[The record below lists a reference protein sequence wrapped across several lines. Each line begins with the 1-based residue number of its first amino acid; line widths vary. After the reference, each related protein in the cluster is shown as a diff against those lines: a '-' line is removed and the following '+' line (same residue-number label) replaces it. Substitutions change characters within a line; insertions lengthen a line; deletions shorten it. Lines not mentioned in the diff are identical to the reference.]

1 MKAMNHKNPF
11 NKEWEKLLNVVNELL
26 KKYSNIIL
34 SRTKINPNYIIPK
47 FDDYDAKYLFAR
59 RQFRFN
65 HSDCI
70 LIANHR
76 NMPYD
81 VELYKPNT
89 TVSIKNYGSNENINI
104 NIDSKTNKLVFLCL
118 QRVIFGLKER
128 ILNGLPFPSPVDQI
142 NNISI
147 RILLK
152 NYDTE

>member
-47 FDDYDAKYLFAR
+47 FDDYAAKYLFAR

-104 NIDSKTNKLVFLCL
+104 NIDSKTNKISFS
-118 QRVIFGLKER
+118 IPEASYIWLK
-128 ILNGLPFPSPVDQI
+128 G
-142 NNISI
+142 
-147 RILLK
+147 K
-152 NYDTE
+152 DTEWEMILFIIKIIQIMKMMIKK